1 MVSLATVQI
10 TLTSIKKK
18 KASTKAL
25 NQMFSIFID
34 LTQTRG
40 WIRLD
45 A

>member
-1 MVSLATVQI
+1 MVSLGTVQI

-18 KASTKAL
+18 SLTKAL
-25 NQMFSIFID
+25 NEMFSIFID

>member
-10 TLTSIKKK
+10 TLTSIKK

-34 LTQTRG
+34 LTQMRG